1 MKTLMKKGFAP
12 VPPVLSAIALAA
24 MLVFTGCASSNSS
37 RDETAQNDE
46 NQTVD
51 MGYGEVD
58 KDRMTESVATIDN
71 TDPNL
76 VQPRSI
82 ADLLRGR
89 VAGVTVEEGPGGSIR
104 VRIRGQRSF
113 MGGNDP
119 LYVID
124 GMVINT
130 SDGILSGINP
140 MDIESISVL
149 KDASATAAY
158 GSRGANGV
166 IVIKTKRGGS

>member
-1 MKTLMKKGFAP
+1 MKQLANKGFAP
-12 VPPVLSAIALAA
+12 VSTVLSSIAVIA
-24 MLVFTGCASSNSS
+24 MLVFAGCASTDSS
-37 RDETAQNDE
+37 RDEMARNDE
-46 NQTVD
+46 GEKVD

-58 KDRMTESVATIDN
+58 KDKMTESVSTIDN

-89 VAGVTVEEGPGGSIR
+89 VAGVTVEEGPGGTMR

-124 GMVINT
+124 GMTINT
-130 SDGILSGINP
+130 SDGILAGINP